1 MLKDGEKCKKRLKA
15 EVMWGEMDIEALR
28 EKKGGTNKN
37 TNTTH
42 SAEISRCR
50 SQIRG
55 VCCAY
60 LND

>member
-28 EKKGGTNKN
+28 EEKGGANK
-37 TNTTH
+37 NTTH
-42 SAEISRCR
+42 SVEISRCR
-50 SQIRG
+50 AQTRG
-55 VCCAY
+55 VYCAY